1 MLRDEKISIM
11 FKYKNLGEINDK
23 LFSVMAYYPVEVG
36 SSLIYSQCNNIIH
49 YHKANPRIIL

>member
-1 MLRDEKISIM
+1 M

-23 LFSVMAYYPVEVG
+23 LFSVMAYYPARVG
-36 SSLIYSQCNNIIH
+36 PRIIYSQFNNIIH